1 MSKVRIC
8 VDLNEGELRAYQ
20 EEAKRRGT
28 SVESLVEEMVKRL
41 IQEVQRQENEGTDHP
56 IRPS

>member
-28 SVESLVEEMVKRL
+28 SVESLVEEMVRRL
-41 IQEVQRQENEGTDHP
+41 IEDVRRQEDEGIDHP
-56 IRPS
+56 ILPS